1 LQGGALRAFAFRVR
15 STITTKANLQNE
27 PKAGST
33 ARDWEGATMRSR
45 WSLAIAGLILILAGG
60 WLAHLTQTSGGI
72 RIQDVRFAGAKG
84 NIMSALLYIPPNATA
99 QTPAPGILAVHGYIN
114 SRETQDG
121 FAIEFA
127 RRGYVVLALDQT
139 GHGYS
144 DPPAFANGFGGPDGL
159 AHLRS
164 LDIVDKYNIG
174 LEGHSMGGWTV
185 LAAATAMPNDYK
197 SMVLEGSSTGK
208 PFAADGTPGWPRNV
222 ALVFAQY
229 EEFSN
234 LMWGVD
240 RARDVTQSPKL
251 WALFGTHGAVEP
263 GKLYGDI
270 AQGTARVLHTPAIT
284 HPAEH
289 ISHEAIGYSLDWFGK
304 TLQGGTPRP
313 SNDQI
318 WFAKEIGTLIAL
330 IGFVALLIGVFDG
343 LLEAPLFS
351 RLRLPEIADGTMP
364 AHVAASGRRW
374 TLAFVLSAFIP
385 ALTYYPAF
393 ALAGTFVKPS
403 AVLPQGV
410 TNQIMVWTIINA
422 LIAVALMPFAPKR
435 ARRAGIIGPSILIAV
450 ATVIVGYAAL
460 WLADLA
466 FKIDFRFWIV
476 ALKLMSGKQCL
487 IFLIYLVPFTAFFVI
502 ALHLLHRNFSTMA
515 AGRGALYLTNVLAL
529 TLGFIVLLGLQYGT
543 LWIGGKLFNPLPDP
557 GFVPLS
563 TIVAIQFVPL
573 LGIAAIIATF
583 TWRRTGSSL
592 PGALICGIFVTWY
605 VVAGTATQAAF

>member
-1 LQGGALRAFAFRVR
+1 
-15 STITTKANLQNE
+15 
-27 PKAGST
+27 
-33 ARDWEGATMRSR
+33 MRSR

-60 WLAHLTQTSGGI
+60 WLAHLTQTFGGI

-84 NIMSALLYIPPNATA
+84 NILSALLYIPPNATA

-144 DPPAFANGFGGPDGL
+144 DPPAFAGGFGGPDGL

-164 LDIVDKYNIG
+164 LDMVDKYNIG
-174 LEGHSMGGWTV
+174 LEGHSMGGWAV

-251 WALFGTHGAVEP
+251 WALFDTHGAVEP

-270 AQGTARVLHTPAIT
+270 AQGTARVLYAPAIT

-289 ISHEAIGYSLDWFGK
+289 ISHQAIGYSLDWFGK

-313 SNDQI
+313 SEDQI

-351 RLRLPEIADGTMP
+351 HLRLPEIADGTMP
-364 AHVAASGRRW
+364 APVAAAGRRW
-374 TLAFVLSAFIP
+374 TMAFVLSAFIP

-403 AVLPQGV
+403 AFLPQGI
-410 TNQIMVWTIINA
+410 TNQIMVWAIVRAQTRQPSRHHR
-422 LIAVALMPFAPKR
+422 AVDPDRGRHCHCRLCRVVAGRPCLQDRFPVLDRRGETDERQAVPDLPDLPCSIHGVFRDRAASAAPEFFHHGGG
-435 ARRAGIIGPSILIAV
+435 ARRALPHQHFGADARFHRAARPAIRHAMDQRKTAQSAIRSRLR
-450 ATVIVGYAAL
+450 AAL
-460 WLADLA
+460 HHRRHPVRSAAGD
-466 FKIDFRFWIV
+466 ISHYRN
-476 ALKLMSGKQCL
+476 
-487 IFLIYLVPFTAFFVI
+487 
-502 ALHLLHRNFSTMA
+502 LHLAAYRLEPARRPDLRNLRDLVCGGGHRH
-515 AGRGALYLTNVLAL
+515 AGRVLERFRAKPAPDA
-529 TLGFIVLLGLQYGT
+529 IR
-543 LWIGGKLFNPLPDP
+543 GGYRF
-557 GFVPLS
+557 
-563 TIVAIQFVPL
+563 A
-573 LGIAAIIATF
+573 
-583 TWRRTGSSL
+583 
-592 PGALICGIFVTWY
+592 
-605 VVAGTATQAAF
+605 

>member
-1 LQGGALRAFAFRVR
+1 
-15 STITTKANLQNE
+15 
-27 PKAGST
+27 
-33 ARDWEGATMRSR
+33 MRGR
-45 WSLAIAGLILILAGG
+45 WSLAVLGVLLILAGG
-60 WLAHLTQTSGGI
+60 LLAHFTQTAGGI
-72 RIQDVRFAGAKG
+72 RIEDVRFKGAKG
-84 NIMSALLYIPPNATA
+84 NTMSALLYIPPNATP
-99 QTPAPGILAVHGYIN
+99 QIPAPGILAVHGYIN

-159 AHLRS
+159 AYLRG
-164 LDIVDKYNIG
+164 LEIVDKNNIG

-185 LAAATAMPNDYK
+185 LAAATAAPNDYK

-208 PFAADGTPGWPRNV
+208 PFAVEGTPSWPRNV

-229 EEFSN
+229 EEFST

-240 RARDVTQSPKL
+240 LARDVTQSPKL
-251 WALFGTHGAVEP
+251 WALFGTQGPVVS
-263 GKLYGDI
+263 GKVYGDI
-270 AQGTARVLHTPAIT
+270 AQGTARVLYTPAIT

-289 ISHEAIGYSLDWFGK
+289 ISHEAIGHSLDWFAK

-313 SNDQI
+313 VDDQI
-318 WFAKEIGTLIAL
+318 WFRKEIGTLIAL
-330 IGFVALLIGVFDG
+330 LGFVALLIGAFDA
-343 LLEAPLFS
+343 LLEAPMYS
-351 RLRLPEIADGTMP
+351 RLRLPEVADGTMP
-364 AHVAASGRRW
+364 EHSAASGRRW
-374 TLAFVLSAFIP
+374 TTAFILSAFIP

-393 ALAGTFVKPS
+393 ALGGTFLKPS
-403 AVLPQGV
+403 AFLPQGI
-410 TNQIMVWTIINA
+410 TNQILAWAVING
-422 LIAVALMPFAPKR
+422 LITLALMRFAPKR
-435 ARRAGIIGPSILIAV
+435 ASRSGIVLQSVVIAIASV
-450 ATVIVGYAAL
+450 AIGYAAL

-476 ALKLMSGKQCL
+476 ALKLMSTKQFL

-502 ALHLLHRNFSTMA
+502 ALHVLHRNFSTMA
-515 AGRGALYLTNVLAL
+515 AGRAALYLTNMLAL
-529 TLGFIVLLGLQYGT
+529 TLGFIVLVGGQYAI
-543 LWIGGKLFNPLPDP
+543 LWLTGKLFNPLPDP

-573 LGIAAIIATF
+573 LAICAVIATF

-592 PGALICGIFVTWY
+592 PGALICGLLVTWY
-605 VVAGTATQAAF
+605 VVAGTATQAAI

>member
-1 LQGGALRAFAFRVR
+1 
-15 STITTKANLQNE
+15 
-27 PKAGST
+27 
-33 ARDWEGATMRSR
+33 MRSR

-60 WLAHLTQTSGGI
+60 LLAHFTQTAGGI
-72 RIQDVRFAGAKG
+72 RIEDVRFKGAKG
-84 NIMSALLYIPPNATA
+84 NTMSALLYIPPKATA

-127 RRGYVVLALDQT
+127 RRGYVVLDLDQT

-144 DPPAFANGFGGPDGL
+144 DPPSFANGFGGPDGL

-164 LDIVDKYNIG
+164 LDIVDKNNIG

-185 LAAATAMPNDYK
+185 LAAAATMPNDYK

-208 PFAADGTPGWPRNV
+208 PFAGEGTASWPRNV

-229 EEFSN
+229 EEFSA

-240 RARDVTQSPKL
+240 LAREVTQSPKL
-251 WALFGTHGAVEP
+251 WALFGTTGAVEP
-263 GKLYGDI
+263 GKVYGDI
-270 AQGTARVLHTPAIT
+270 AEGTARVLYTPAMT
-284 HPAEH
+284 HPGEH
-289 ISHEAIGYSLDWFGK
+289 ISHEAIGYSLDWFAK

-313 SNDQI
+313 SEDQI
-318 WFAKEIGTLIAL
+318 WFRKEIGTLIAL

-343 LLEAPLFS
+343 LLEAPIFS
-351 RLRLPEIADGTMP
+351 HLRLPAIADGSEP
-364 AHVAASGRRW
+364 AATASGGSRW
-374 TLAFVLSAFIP
+374 TIALVLSAFIP

-393 ALAGTFVKPS
+393 ALGGTFVMPS
-403 AVLPQGV
+403 AFLPQGV
-410 TNQIMVWTIINA
+410 TNQIMTWAVING
-422 LIAVALMPFAPKR
+422 LIALALMPFAPKR
-435 ARRAGIIGPSILIAV
+435 ASRTGIIGPSILIAL

-476 ALKLMSGKQCL
+476 ALKLMSAKQFL
-487 IFLIYLVPFTAFFVI
+487 MFLIYLVPFTAFFVI
-502 ALHLLHRNFSTMA
+502 ALHVLHRNFSTLG
-515 AGRGALYLTNVLAL
+515 AGRAALYLTNILAL
-529 TLGFIVLLGLQYGT
+529 TLGFIVMLGLQYVI
-543 LWIGGKLFNPLPDP
+543 LWLTGKLFNPLPDP
-557 GFVPLS
+557 SFVPLS
-563 TIVAIQFVPL
+563 TIIAIQFVPL
-573 LGIAAIIATF
+573 LAIAAVIATF

-592 PGALICGIFVTWY
+592 PGALICGVFVTWY

>member
-1 LQGGALRAFAFRVR
+1 
-15 STITTKANLQNE
+15 
-27 PKAGST
+27 
-33 ARDWEGATMRSR
+33 MRGR

-60 WLAHLTQTSGGI
+60 LLAHLTQTAGGI
-72 RIQDVRFAGAKG
+72 KIQDVRFAGAKG
-84 NIMSALLYIPPNATA
+84 NTMSALLYIPANATA

-164 LDIVDKYNIG
+164 LDIVDKNNIG

-185 LAAATAMPNDYK
+185 LAAATAMPNDYR

-208 PFAADGTPGWPRNV
+208 PFAADGTPNWPRNI

-240 RARDVTQSPKL
+240 RAREVTQSPKL
-251 WALFGTHGAVEP
+251 WAMFGTNGPVEP

-270 AQGTARVLHTPAIT
+270 GQGTARVLYTPAIT

-289 ISHEAIGYSLDWFGK
+289 ISQEAIGYSLDWFAK
-304 TLQGGTPRP
+304 TLQGGTPKP
-313 SNDQI
+313 ADDQI
-318 WFAKEIGTLIAL
+318 WFRKEIGTLIAL
-330 IGFVALLIGVFDG
+330 LGFVALLLGVFDG
-343 LLEAPLFS
+343 LLEAKMFS
-351 RLRLPEIADGTMP
+351 RLRLPAIADGTMP
-364 AHVAASGRRW
+364 EHVAADGRRW
-374 TLAFVLSAFIP
+374 TTAFVLSAFIP

-403 AVLPQGV
+403 AFLPQGI
-410 TNQIMVWTIINA
+410 TNQIMVWAVINA
-422 LIAVALMPFAPKR
+422 LITLTLMPFVPKR
-435 ARRAGIIGPSILIAV
+435 ASRAGIVGQSVVIAV
-450 ATVIVGYAAL
+450 ATVIAGYAAL
-460 WLADLA
+460 WLADFL

-476 ALKLMSGKQCL
+476 ALKLMSGKQFL

-502 ALHLLHRNFSTMA
+502 ALHVLHRNFSTMA
-515 AGRGALYLTNVLAL
+515 ALRGALYLTNILAL
-529 TLGFIVLLGLQYGT
+529 TLGFIVLLGLQYGL
-543 LWIGGKLFNPLPDP
+543 LWLGGKLFNPLPDP

-573 LGIAAIIATF
+573 LAIAAVIATF

-592 PGALICGIFVTWY
+592 PGALICGLVVTWY

>member
-1 LQGGALRAFAFRVR
+1 
-15 STITTKANLQNE
+15 
-27 PKAGST
+27 
-33 ARDWEGATMRSR
+33 MRGR
-45 WSLAIAGLILILAGG
+45 WSLAILGVILILAGG
-60 WLAHLTQTSGGI
+60 VLAYLTQTSGGI
-72 RIQDVRFAGAKG
+72 KIRDVRFQGAKG
-84 NIMSALLYIPPNATA
+84 NTMSALLYIPANATA

-164 LDIVDKYNIG
+164 LDIVDKNNIG

-185 LAAATAMPNDYK
+185 LAAATAMPNDYR

-208 PFAADGTPGWPRNV
+208 PFAADGTPTWPRNV

-229 EEFSN
+229 EEFST
-234 LMWGVD
+234 LMWGVEK
-240 RARDVTQSPKL
+240 ARDVTQSPKL
-251 WALFGTHGAVEP
+251 WAMFGTQSAVEP
-263 GKLYGDI
+263 GKVYGDI
-270 AQGTARVLHTPAIT
+270 AQGTARVLYTPAIT

-289 ISHEAIGYSLDWFGK
+289 ISHEAIGYSLDWFAK
-304 TLQGGTPRP
+304 TLQGGTPREAG
-313 SNDQI
+313 DQI
-318 WFAKEIGTLIAL
+318 WFRKEIGTLIAL
-330 IGFVALLIGVFDG
+330 LGFVALLIGAFDG
-343 LLEAPLFS
+343 LLEAS
-351 RLRLPEIADGTMP
+351 MYSGGLRLPVVEDGTMP
-364 AHVAASGRRW
+364 AHSAASGHRW
-374 TLAFVLSAFIP
+374 TAALILSAFIP

-403 AVLPQGV
+403 AFLPQGI
-410 TNQIMVWTIINA
+410 TNQILVWAVING
-422 LIAVALMPFAPKR
+422 LITLALMPFAPKR
-435 ARRAGIIGPSILIAV
+435 ASRSGLVCQSVVIAI
-450 ATVIVGYAAL
+450 ATVAIGYAAL

-476 ALKLMSGKQCL
+476 ALKLMSAKQFL

-502 ALHLLHRNFSTMA
+502 ALHVLHRNFSTMA
-515 AGRGALYLTNVLAL
+515 ASRGRLYLTNICAL
-529 TLGFIVLLGLQYGT
+529 TLGFVVLVGLQYGT
-543 LWIGGKLFNPLPDP
+543 LWLTGKLFNPLPDP

-573 LGIAAIIATF
+573 LAICAVIATF

-592 PGALICGIFVTWY
+592 PGALISGLFVTWY